1 MAKKNEPSPSPFFNF
16 ALFLHPVTQM
26 TGLTAIV
33 SSLGTNDRLRRA
45 ACGNAA
51 RVQGARQAL
60 AGKLV
65 TVALH
70 PGQALAGSLPNG
82 KPAHTAVD
90 RVHLMT

>member
-1 MAKKNEPSPSPFFNF
+1 MTDYV
-16 ALFLHPVTQM
+16 ALLAAT
-26 TGLTAIV
+26 
-33 SSLGTNDRLRRA
+33 RRA
-45 ACGNAA
+45 FK
-51 RVQGARQAL
+51 AL
-60 AGKLV
+60 GKLV